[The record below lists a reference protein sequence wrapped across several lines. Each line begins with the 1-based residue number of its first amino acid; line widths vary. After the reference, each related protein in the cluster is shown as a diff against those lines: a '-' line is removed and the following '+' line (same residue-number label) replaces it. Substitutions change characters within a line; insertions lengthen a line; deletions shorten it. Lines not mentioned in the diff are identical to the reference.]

1 MKRPKN
7 YCPKE
12 MAGIYTVAISENK
25 VVISED
31 FGEKSAVV
39 KCCPEDT
46 FDIGEAMR
54 IGMKRMFE
62 QEIKVNDE
70 VKVVDNGYTYCTYTS
85 WPEEF
90 SEFACRYRFG
100 VIPSTDTVYKVVAKF
115 ASITNEELYV
125 IQPVL
130 SEKIY
135 GDNKYKTLDCRGVY
149 LISERGLK
157 KVNKYEA

>member
-7 YCPKE
+7 YCPEE
-12 MAGIYTVAISENK
+12 MAGIYTVTISENK
-25 VVISED
+25 VVVSD
-31 FGEKSAVV
+31 YLGEKSAVV
-39 KCCPEDT
+39 KCCPVDT

-54 IGMKRMFE
+54 IGMKRMLG

-70 VKVVDNGYTYCTYTS
+70 VKVVDNGYIYCVCTS
-85 WPEEF
+85 WPDEF

-100 VIPSTDTVYKVVAKF
+100 VVPSNGTVYKVVAKSN
-115 ASITNEELYV
+115 SITNEELYV

-135 GDNKYKTLDCRGVY
+135 GDNKYKSLNCCGVY
-149 LISERGLK
+149 LVSERGIK
-157 KVNKYEA
+157 KV